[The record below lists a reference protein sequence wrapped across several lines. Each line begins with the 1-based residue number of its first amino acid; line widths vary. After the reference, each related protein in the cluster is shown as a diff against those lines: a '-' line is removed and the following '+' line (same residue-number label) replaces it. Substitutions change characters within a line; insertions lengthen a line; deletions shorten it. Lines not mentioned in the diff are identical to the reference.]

1 MILRGHAGPGAL
13 EGLKMS
19 IGDIP
24 VLAML
29 RSKMK
34 WHQARQKVLAQN
46 VANANTPGY
55 MAKDLKAMEVGGAG
69 KARAPFSLT
78 LARTNAAHI
87 SAPGDSNA
95 NYEAQKEQGW
105 EISPSG
111 NSVVLEEQMMKVTE
125 NQMDFRTA
133 SALYARSLA
142 LLRTAIGN

>member
-1 MILRGHAGPGAL
+1 MA
-13 EGLKMS
+13 

-24 VLAML
+24 VLALL

-55 MAKDLKAMEVGGAG
+55 MAKDLKAMDVGSTG
-69 KARAPFSLT
+69 KGRAPFAVT

-87 SAPGDSNA
+87 SAPGDGNA
-95 NYEAQKEQGW
+95 NYETQKEQGW
-105 EISPSG
+105 EISQSG